1 MEKYNVYNIIP
12 RILLIGIFIVLK
24 VYKNLRNDLRNKG
37 IKYLI
42 DKLDHHNKNVKEIPI
57 YRLIID
63 FINFILK

>member
-12 RILLIGIFIVLK
+12 RILLMGIFIVLK

-42 DKLDHHNKNVKEIPI
+42 DKV
-57 YRLIID
+57 
-63 FINFILK
+63 